1 MTEIRQINIDI
12 YLKNKLIICGY
23 LPNLC
28 HLRAM
33 LFFLIYR
40 NCVQYP
46 IFFLSLSPE

>member
-1 MTEIRQINIDI
+1 MTQIRQINTDI

-33 LFFLIYR
+33 L
-40 NCVQYP
+40 
-46 IFFLSLSPE
+46 IFFDLS